1 MVFATKDEKRN
12 SIVTGWKEYQ
22 KTPGRKS
29 IAGYRQAWLDANP
42 GETLAR
48 VTLEEYIGAGKS
60 APSDAGVTDVKK
72 AISIDDILAD
82 SIAQLKA
89 GKQGLLNQKDALQQ
103 QLKDIDAE
111 IIKINAALEK
121 LS

>member
-1 MVFATKDEKRN
+1 MAKKIYTEQEKKDLLAQFEASGLSINAFVKTIDGPSYPGFKRWVDAAKGQGSKAKATSTN
-12 SIVTGWKEYQ
+12 
-22 KTPGRKS
+22 
-29 IAGYRQAWLDANP
+29 
-42 GETLAR
+42 
-48 VTLEEYIGAGKS
+48 
-60 APSDAGVTDVKK
+60 K
-72 AISIDDILAD
+72 ALNIDSILAD